1 MATMAKDNGLKI
13 YFRTTPKLR
22 GFYNRLTGALRATD
36 VLSSKTGYT
45 SNDAIINALL
55 LWAADRDPDDLA
67 QELGPHITHFEGI
80 WDEVLAS
87 QATPEPPESQAE
99 PKPAASAGSS
109 EDQQWVTGSI
119 RQRTD
124 GDNAKITRKN
134 RQSREDAR
142 SKPKEEKG
150 ESEAAKGKGGR
161 KGKSS
166 P

>member
-1 MATMAKDNGLKI
+1 MAKDHGLKI

-36 VLSSKTGYT
+36 ELSSKKGYT

-67 QELGPHITHFEGI
+67 RELAPHIAHFEEI

-87 QATPEPPESQAE
+87 QSTPEPPE
-99 PKPAASAGSS
+99 PKPVASTGSS
-109 EDQQWVTGSI
+109 EDPQWVTGSI

-124 GDNAKITRKN
+124 GDNAQLTRKN
-134 RQSREDAR
+134 RQSRDDV
-142 SKPKEEKG
+142 STKPKETQG
-150 ESEAAKGKGGR
+150 ESEPAKRKGGR